1 MALAHSLSAPSSD
14 PTPTSSSSAMDELIV
29 VERRPHGSAVAV
41 VTINRPGALN
51 SLTRPMMVALA
62 GAFRRLDAD
71 DTVAAV
77 VLAGRG
83 RAFCSGVDLTAAEDV
98 FKGDIKD
105 PAADPVAAM
114 VACRKPI
121 VGAIAGFTVTAGFE
135 SALACDLLGPLRQV
149 RRPLRCRGRRSSPT
163 LATPAPPLLANF
175 NYPRPSL
182 LADPCARGRVAPRR
196 PKLPEA
202 ARLLANPC
210 AAEDVAPRRPL
221 RPRPRRSSP
230 TPAPEAARL
239 FADPCAAEAARSE
252 AACSSPTSVPSRPPA
267 PRPPAPR
274 RPLHRRGHPLR
285 GRPLRGRLLLA
296 DLCIAEAACSEA
308 ARSSP
313 TSAPPRLPAPRPPAL
328 TPPAP
333 RPPSSSS
340 CSSPASPPPHTS
352 SRCISR
358 TASGSLIPHDEDDTA
373 WIDAEFKAG
382 AEQKEATENTL
393 AAYKAD
399 QDKVLTE
406 LTPTR
411 HARQLF
417 DEMPRIWL

>member
-83 RAFCSGVDLTAAEDV
+83 PRLLLRCRPHRRRGRLQGRHHGPRRRPRRPHGRVPQAHRRRHRRIHRHRRVRDRPRLR
-98 FKGDIKD
+98 
-105 PAADPVAAM
+105 PA
-114 VACRKPI
+114 RR
-121 VGAIAGFTVTAGFE
+121 
-135 SALACDLLGPLRQV
+135 GPQRQV

-182 LADPCARGRVAPRR
+182 LADPCARGRRFFS
-196 PKLPEA
+196 
-202 ARLLANPC
+202 
-210 AAEDVAPRRPL
+210 D
-221 RPRPRRSSP
+221 
-230 TPAPEAARL
+230 
-239 FADPCAAEAARSE
+239 
-252 AACSSPTSVPSRPPA
+252 
-267 PRPPAPR
+267 
-274 RPLHRRGHPLR
+274 
-285 GRPLRGRLLLA
+285 
-296 DLCIAEAACSEA
+296 
-308 ARSSP
+308 
-313 TSAPPRLPAPRPPAL
+313 
-328 TPPAP
+328 
-333 RPPSSSS
+333 
-340 CSSPASPPPHTS
+340 S

-399 QDKVLTE
+399 QDMVLTE